1 MVASFV
7 VAAREGLEASLI
19 LAILSAYL
27 TKTANA
33 GKMRALWLGAAGAV
47 LASFLLA
54 GAVFIVA
61 GELSGR
67 AQEAFEGFSMAFA
80 AAVLSYMILWMR
92 RQSRNM
98 KHELESRIRAALQVG
113 SYGALAT
120 VAFIAVFR
128 EGAETVLYL
137 LAGSEGT
144 SAGPAVAGTG
154 LGLAVAAGLGY
165 LVFQGSHRLNLRLF
179 FDITGVVL
187 LVFAAG
193 LAGRAAAALQ
203 VAGLFPG
210 TISAWDTRW
219 LLDDQSFLGGI
230 ASGLLGYS
238 ASPSLLQVMFYAAY
252 IAVVGHLYLEEG
264 NPTARRRQEPFV
276 PMGSGYEHR
285 LYRVLR
291 DGRLTTALP
300 GLALAAMAGLLT
312 VALLPIDVGPF
323 RNEGPLSLGPFI
335 GPENGDNLFNLVL
348 WVVWLPLLSLSA
360 LAFGRIWC
368 GNVCPVRLVSD
379 AGRSLGD
386 WLTGRSSPTS
396 PYLRMG
402 WVLPVSFI
410 LITYFVKSWPIQ
422 SEARLGAYMFLTIFA
437 LAFLVGAVFR
447 RGTWC
452 RYICPVGGWL
462 ARIARLS
469 AVAVRPNADVCGG
482 CVDKPCLTGPAA
494 GRCPSYL
501 NPSRLDSSRYCLDCW
516 VCLRNCP
523 AERASM
529 KVGWRL
535 PGAELARP
543 TAPDLWE
550 SIFIAALFGMYVAVG
565 HRWVGLAQAPWPLV
579 FFGFIGL
586 AGALFVVL
594 CAVVGALRAV
604 PFREALATFGYI
616 FLPLE
621 FAVAVLTFGDDALE
635 FFDIVVPAA
644 GVLLTIG
651 FAWSALLAASI
662 LRYRA
667 PNSGA
672 ALRAAIPV
680 GVALVA
686 LAFLWLGWYASG
698 TVVDLT

>member
-27 TKTANA
+27 TKTANT
-33 GKMRALWLGAAGAV
+33 GKMRALWLGAAAAV
-47 LASFLLA
+47 LASLLLA
-54 GAVFIVA
+54 GAVFAVA

-67 AQEAFEGFSMAFA
+67 AEEAFEGFSMAFA

-92 RQSRNM
+92 RQSRSM
-98 KHELESRIRAALQVG
+98 RHELENQVRAALQVG
-113 SYGALAT
+113 SYGALAA

-128 EGAETVLYL
+128 EGAETVLFL

-144 SAGPAVAGTG
+144 GAGSTLAGAG
-154 LGLAVAAGLGY
+154 LGLAVAAALGY

-179 FDITGVVL
+179 FGITGVVL
-187 LVFAAG
+187 LFFAAG
-193 LAGRAAAALQ
+193 LVGRAAAAFQ

-219 LLDDQSFLGGI
+219 FLDDQSFPGGI
-230 ASGLLGYS
+230 ANGLLGYS
-238 ASPSLLQVMFYAAY
+238 SAPSLLQVMFYAAY
-252 IAVVGHLYLEEG
+252 VAVVGHLYLEEG
-264 NPTARRRQEPFV
+264 APTARRQQEPFV
-276 PMGSGYEHR
+276 ALGSGYEHR

-291 DGRLTTALP
+291 QGRVTVILP
-300 GLALAAMAGLLT
+300 SLAAVAMAALIAI
-312 VALLPIDVGPF
+312 ALLGVDVGPF
-323 RNEGPLSLGPFI
+323 RNEGALSLGPFV
-335 GPENGDNLFNLVL
+335 GPENGDNLFNFAL
-348 WVVWLPLLSLSA
+348 WVVWLPLLSLTA
-360 LAFGRIWC
+360 LAFGRLWC
-368 GNVCPVRLVSD
+368 GNICPLRLVSD

-386 WLTGRSSPTS
+386 WLTGRSSSVS

-410 LITYFVKSWPIQ
+410 VITYFVKSWPIQ
-422 SEARLGAYMFLTIFA
+422 REARLGAYMFLVIFG
-437 LAFLVGAVFR
+437 LAFAVGAVFR

-452 RYICPVGGWL
+452 RYVCPVGGWL

-469 AVAVRPNADVCGG
+469 AVAVRPNADVCAA
-482 CVDKPCLTGPAA
+482 CIEKPCLTGPVA

-516 VCLRNCP
+516 ACVRNCP
-523 AERASM
+523 PEKASM

-543 TAPDLWE
+543 TAPDIWE
-550 SIFIAALFGMYVAVG
+550 SIFIASLFGMYVAVG
-565 HRWVGLAQAPWPLV
+565 HRWAGVAAAPWPLV

-586 AGALFVVL
+586 A
-594 CAVVGALRAV
+594 AVVFVLLCGSVAALRALH
-604 PFREALATFGYI
+604 FREALSTFGYI

-635 FFDIVVPAA
+635 FFGIVVPAA

-651 FAWSALLAASI
+651 FAWSALLGASI

-667 PNSGA
+667 PTSAA
-672 ALRAAIPV
+672 ALRAALPV
-680 GVALVA
+680 GVTLTAL
-686 LAFLWLGWYASG
+686 LFLWLSWYASG